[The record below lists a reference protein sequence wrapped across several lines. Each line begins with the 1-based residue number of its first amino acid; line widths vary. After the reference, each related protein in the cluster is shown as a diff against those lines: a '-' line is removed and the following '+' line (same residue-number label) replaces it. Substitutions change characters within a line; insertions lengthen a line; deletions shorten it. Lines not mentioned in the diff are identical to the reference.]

1 MSGPN
6 QRGIVLPQR
15 GVMRRVTMGTL
26 PLAKAMVF
34 PFMAATCDMFWQG
47 ISRNASVFW
56 QFNASN
62 IYNYL

>member
-1 MSGPN
+1 
-6 QRGIVLPQR
+6 
-15 GVMRRVTMGTL
+15 MRWVPMGTP

-34 PFMAATCDMFWQG
+34 PFMAVTCDMFWQG
-47 ISRNASVFW
+47 IGRNTSVFW

>member
-1 MSGPN
+1 M
-6 QRGIVLPQR
+6 
-15 GVMRRVTMGTL
+15 MRRVPMGIP

-34 PFMAATCDMFWQG
+34 PFMAVTCDMFWQG
-47 ISRNASVFW
+47 ISRNTSVFW